1 MNNPSGHEIDECT
14 SKWCKIVSEKKEYG
28 WSLPTDMA
36 EYANENS
43 EKFIPDK
50 KCERS
55 NLVEVAEARKLKSW
69 MIFYC
74 SYLSKRKKTVHITID
89 STFEKIQD
97 KVIAIMSPLS
107 KLPIMIENPNSVKG
121 GNAAVV
127 QMDTVLELLER
138 SVVLIGQCS
147 NTITYGWRKNVLLG
161 VTGISTT
168 QVAAILKEKASFL
181 QKHDKALFFERSL
194 LIIWQRLLKP
204 KNSQ

>member
-1 MNNPSGHEIDECT
+1 
-14 SKWCKIVSEKKEYG
+14 
-28 WSLPTDMA
+28 
-36 EYANENS
+36 
-43 EKFIPDK
+43 
-50 KCERS
+50 
-55 NLVEVAEARKLKSW
+55 
-69 MIFYC
+69 
-74 SYLSKRKKTVHITID
+74 
-89 STFEKIQD
+89 
-97 KVIAIMSPLS
+97 MSPLS

-147 NTITYGWRKNVLLG
+147 NTITCGWRKNVLLG

-168 QVAAILKEKASFL
+168 QVAAILKEKAYFL